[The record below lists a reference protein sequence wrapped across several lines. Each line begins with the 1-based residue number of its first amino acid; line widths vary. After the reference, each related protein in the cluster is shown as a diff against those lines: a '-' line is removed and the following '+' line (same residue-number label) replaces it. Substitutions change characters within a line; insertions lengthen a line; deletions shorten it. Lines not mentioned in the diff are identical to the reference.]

1 MNTLSLST
9 GSESSNKLSAMVN
22 AITDA
27 CTALVDMFVMTFD
40 KVSAYGIQ
48 SIQGVVTGI
57 KSLFV
62 DTIIVSLK
70 KIEIMIQELKK
81 YWSNAGFGDDYIQSL
96 LLLQKSQ
103 IEHRLSSHT
112 FFRENFGRRV
122 NEIFSY

>member
-81 YWSNAGFGDDYIQSL
+81 Y
-96 LLLQKSQ
+96 
-103 IEHRLSSHT
+103 
-112 FFRENFGRRV
+112 
-122 NEIFSY
+122 

>member
-1 MNTLSLST
+1 
-9 GSESSNKLSAMVN
+9 MVN

-27 CTALVDMFVMTFD
+27 CTALVDMLVMTFD

-81 YWSNAGFGDDYIQSL
+81 Y
-96 LLLQKSQ
+96 
-103 IEHRLSSHT
+103 
-112 FFRENFGRRV
+112 
-122 NEIFSY
+122 

>member
-9 GSESSNKLSAMVN
+9 SESSNKVSAMVN

-48 SIQGVVTGI
+48 SIQGVVNGV
-57 KSLFV
+57 KHLFV
-62 DTIIVSLK
+62 DVIIISLK
-70 KIEIMIQELKK
+70 KIELMIVELKNHG
-81 YWSNAGFGDDYIQSL
+81 SDAGFSDDYIQSL

>member
-1 MNTLSLST
+1 
-9 GSESSNKLSAMVN
+9 MVN

-70 KIEIMIQELKK
+70 KIELMIVELKNHG
-81 YWSNAGFGDDYIQSL
+81 SDAGFSDDYIQSL

>member
-9 GSESSNKLSAMVN
+9 SESSNKVSAMVN

-48 SIQGVVTGI
+48 SIQGVVNGV
-57 KSLFV
+57 KHLFV
-62 DTIIVSLK
+62 DVIIISLK
-70 KIEIMIQELKK
+70 KIELMIVELKNHG
-81 YWSNAGFGDDYIQSL
+81 SDAGFSDDYIQSL

-103 IEHRLSSHT
+103 IEHRLLSHT

-122 NEIFSY
+122 NEIFS